1 MFMLKGKKINNFES
15 RLLYKDIIVDS
26 LKKLNKK
33 AKLNVEKISISNDM
47 SNKLKLKRYDLININ
62 NIEIDND
69 SIQNDNYFRVTVPFD
84 YTYSKY
90 KVCKVNENKI
100 EKVLKTSYKNRNVV
114 FETEELGEF
123 ALYGKKKTSVF
134 LLLAFILLI
143 ALISFSISYSSIPKF
158 RDVVTEIFKLD
169 KPTAPKISA
178 EYTDWSLS
186 NLVSVV
192 EDSKVGGTGKL
203 DYYQYCVNKSKEV
216 KTCNWQKTYT
226 KNNYISKDGIYYVWY
241 RGVSDKKTIG
251 NISNMVEVKID
262 TSAPTI
268 KNIEV
273 SDVSANGLKL
283 FVDAVDSLSGIN
295 KYIYEINGNIYEKIE
310 NEISVKNLTHDTEYN
325 LNITV
330 IDNVGN
336 KATYS
341 IKIKTL
347 KSQNDIKETENKN
360 DSEQVTEDKTLTMPT
375 YNVDPSNDTWST
387 YKYVTINYPTA
398 ATIKE
403 YSLDGGKT
411 WNKYENP
418 ILFLKN
424 GTVIAR
430 CSNDENAVVAEPF
443 DVIFID
449 PVLPTISLDNV
460 PSKFEYTED
469 YDLPGYTKF
478 GESNGTYSCTVDGV
492 KQSDT
497 STIKIGKHLIEC
509 SATSGAGATTKVS
522 KEIEVTYID
531 GQNYTDGA
539 WTNLVLNYP
548 EGSTNRKW
556 MVYDQNTV
564 VKYDSYY
571 YQWSTYVGPIKVRT
585 EDVKKIIIMY
595 DMDGRTI
602 TSSYS
607 GNPYVLIQPEDYLVK
622 EGKKTKV
629 TLLPSSNNYIEL
641 KYKLGELGA
650 WQDYTGTFEVGPNTL
665 IEAKIVTKD
674 DVYEDGQKIGEKKN
688 TSFASTYIG
697 ILKNNMASSGTTD
710 NKTTDYKIEIK
721 CPESLTI
728 EEIGKC
734 SIYFGESFGA
744 TSYKIESVINP
755 NQNSKY
761 IGYNSKMEF
770 DVLAG
775 DIIYARGQYLDS
787 DNNIQTI
794 TKTFKIYDNTNNQI
808 IINSNKEEFP
818 DGETAEIT
826 INYSDKLISK
836 EYRVNYGNWQDY
848 TGTFEVGNGSFIEAR
863 GKVLESSKYAYS
875 SKQLGSPI
883 NEIEIKA
890 STTAPYLGNTSTIT
904 INYNKYMTIRKY
916 RINGGDWQD
925 YTKPFTVGPDTTV
938 EAWGKIN
945 NYYDVF
951 ENLEITHSIKDPSYY
966 LNGPN
971 INFKDTDNKYVSE
984 VTITTDKPARWIKYR
999 FGRGNSSY
1007 STYEYPIKV
1016 NKGTWVC
1023 AIYQD
1028 ETDGIISDESCDM
1041 VLPEYDY
1048 GYRMRPIVSYRL
1060 SSDRKT
1066 DNISKV
1072 EVTLYPGGAK
1082 NLQYSF
1088 DNVIWHDYTEPF
1100 EVYQNTRI
1108 YYYGSNDYGSDKGY
1122 FDIDH
1127 VNDIAP
1133 SPKANVE
1140 DIKFN
1145 LNPSGKEKST
1155 DESGNT
1161 VYTSPDSVDVTIT
1174 YDNTATS
1181 KFYRIGTSGSWI
1193 PYKEKVQVK
1202 SNCTIYAYQITPN
1215 GTSSASQIIDYMDN
1229 GYAEPIID
1237 YNPKSTMTSL
1247 VTVDIAFDQNS
1258 VKNTYSIDGNIFE
1271 EYTGSFD
1278 VTTAGTVVY
1287 AKSEFADGTIKT
1299 AIEIVGMNIS
1309 APIGRVENYD
1319 DYYILYLNYPTNSY
1333 EPSRKYKY
1341 KKNGMLTNYKEE
1353 GIMLIKE
1360 ERVNRVLDA
1369 DGNAYVHDSNGKKI
1383 KYNGDYY
1390 LLDVDISAAWEYI
1403 YMTWENGEVESPVII
1418 PDTKTGW
1425 VKDVK
1430 ISISYPKD
1438 ADKKEYKIILS
1449 DGTSTGWLDYSGTLT
1464 INKLNTKIY
1473 ARAINKV
1480 GAISKE
1486 SYYEVTNVDN
1496 NDPSIR
1502 YLKTKSTKNSITV
1515 FVELSGDNQEGYD
1528 KSGIDRYEYSLDKIN
1543 WIQSKNA
1550 YYTFEDL
1557 AVNTSYT
1564 IYVKAT
1570 DMVGNESQVYSIV
1583 AKTNNLDK
1591 PEFKVE
1597 PDNNTWAS
1605 SKKIT
1610 IEYLQG
1616 NYTNEYSLDLGAT
1629 WVKYTD
1635 SITVTSPTTIIA
1647 RCSDGTNAS
1656 YSSLT
1661 VNRVDNTKPSISFNS
1676 MSALSSRI
1684 TVNVTGVDRESGI
1697 LKYYYS
1703 LDGENY
1709 FTSFNPYYI
1718 FNNLEKNK
1726 EYTVYIYC
1734 ENMAG
1739 LVSDVEKNNITTSE
1753 IDPPYVTEIKS
1764 YDDKHNL
1771 LNSTNEN
1778 GNNIIDNSWSY
1789 TKEIVINYPYIDE
1802 DCNYEYAIVDLNNP
1816 ENIKWKDALID
1827 KTTGNSTAKIEIN
1840 KEDNAVIARVV
1851 SGPNIVTSSTITL
1864 NKIDRTEPTIDLSGL
1879 PRSLEIG
1886 ESYELPTNFAG
1897 DNSKSGAIASCNVK
1911 GNIVS
1916 NTSELRSGMHPLEC
1930 TVTTGAGHSVTIKH
1944 TLPIYPSLTFNVDS
1958 ILQGVKNASITTGGD
1973 FYFNVETKNETIK
1986 YPVEMWLYE
1995 GDTVLNDPT
2004 EKFCDNIEDKMC
2016 IIKVNGNL
2024 TISSNVNLEPQVN
2037 KKGFLIYVTG
2047 KLVNNGSIKM
2057 TGLGKSGVG
2066 ENVYL
2071 YKNDSDTYEIV
2082 PANGGSGAL
2091 ESVAKNSSVTD
2102 GNNGILTS
2110 RRATGGGGSGGAII
2124 NGNYTATSGAGGNGT
2139 SYSGG
2144 SGGGAAVGNCN
2155 VAANSGEQYALAGG
2169 LGAICGTGN
2178 FGIGGGVGN
2187 PTAKST
2193 PYVQSNNGAGGL
2205 LIIYANNFENNN
2217 VIESNGIDA
2226 PNISGNNASSSMYAA
2241 GGGSGA
2247 GSINIFYD
2255 NVSKKGTVNAIGGK
2269 GGIASNAT
2277 KTANGG
2283 NGADGKV
2290 TFNTIVDDSI
2300 LGSKINPY
2308 KITNAQEFI
2317 DIKNII
2323 NDYDSAYIE
2332 LENDIDLSG
2341 YKLESIGTNSNPFAA
2356 YFDGK
2361 NHTISN
2367 VTLKEE
2373 NNDVGLFGVISNG
2386 EIKNLNIVN
2395 ADVIGKSNVGILAGS
2410 IYDDSKIS
2418 NVKVTGKING
2428 VSNIGGL
2435 AGYVNSTNEKMNIFD
2450 IVTNVDINATGDNV
2464 GGLIGKIYNV
2474 NKADVKIQNSGAI
2487 TNIDTTGNKVGGL
2500 VGLIDSSSN
2509 GEVTIEN
2516 SYSDKTIKGND
2527 YVGGLIG
2534 KANSLNSKGIIIEK
2548 ATSGAEVT
2556 GNNYVGGFIGAVENN
2571 EISNAYSVGNV
2582 NSNDYAGSFIGYSK
2596 ATNITNTYATGT
2608 VNSVNIEHVGGFVG
2622 EAINSTSINSYFSS
2636 QTTKYIKTALGLNAR
2651 IQKLLYKDKS
2661 YNDFDFENIWGIEN
2675 GKTTAYIK
2683 GLYIPLKTSKD
2694 NLLYNTLQGEG
2705 SINNPY
2711 LIYNSTDL
2719 IEINNELNANYKMM
2733 ADVDLTG
2740 IDFDP
2745 IGQENFAFTGTL
2757 DGNNHKITGLIINKN
2772 NLKIKDNVGLFEVL
2786 ENAVITNLTIENAN
2800 ITGDNNVGILAGKIV
2815 KGANINNVKV
2825 SGSIEAS
2832 NANNKVLEIIPSNI
2846 KNPQNV
2852 ATALEKITSVKYT
2865 DWLNY
2870 LNGTN
2875 GQPLDIISP
2884 TVANNIESAISNKSN
2899 ALYNTTGINI
2909 YTGRVGGLVGYID
2922 IYENDYDTNIINTT
2936 ADTNIKTDGIKI
2948 GGLIGKLYNEKTSK
2962 QNLVVQNTT
2971 SSLIKNELNNDYVGG
2986 FAGEIVNDSVNSISI
3001 KDLNING
3008 NITGNNYTGGI
3019 VGTITNNANSQINI
3033 ENIESTFDI
3042 DSIGNNVGGLIGL
3055 VLNNASGIINIENAM
3070 STSQINANNYVGGLI
3085 GQTQN
3090 IAKGTININNLGSNG
3105 SVTGNASIGGAF
3117 GSINSYSTGQQ
3128 NVKLVYS
3135 NSNVTASNNEVG
3147 GFAGRI
3153 SSSSTTKV
3161 NNISKSY
3168 ATGNVEGLTDVGG
3181 FVGITTYSTYND
3193 TFATGSTTAQK
3204 KVGSY
3209 VGEAGQTEINNSY
3222 AIGRVNASTDE
3233 YVGGF
3238 AGVTSNIT
3246 ANNDYF
3252 SSQTT
3257 GYLKTAVGINNK
3269 IYKLLRSNTYANYD
3283 FESIW
3288 TIDEDSS
3295 TAYIQGLPQPES
3307 VLSKNIKYNKMQ
3319 GEGTEENPYIIVTP
3333 DDVNDIRNEASAYY
3347 VLANDIDMSEY
3358 EIDGLPMIPIG
3369 EAAAPFSGTIDGQG
3383 YTIRNYS
3390 YSQSGD
3396 NVGLFSLVT
3405 NATFKNLT
3413 LENFEISG
3421 RSNVGILAGN
3431 VTEGI
3436 NLENVT
3442 VSGKVNGVTYSNVKS
3457 TNVGGIIGNLT
3468 LAKVQE
3474 NNFVNVDANVITN
3487 GVLNVGGIIGAVNQK
3502 VDNASLKI
3510 DGTDV
3515 SGEIAGINYIGGVI
3529 GNELN
3534 SKNSNFEILNSTN
3547 NATIN
3552 SSDNALSIGG
3562 LVGFLQNQSNGNL
3575 LFNNLTNNAN
3585 ITSSSTSNIGGI
3597 IGILR
3602 NSNKGSLIFNKINNN
3617 GIITGKDYV
3626 GGLAGYI
3633 ISSSSINKFTNYKNS
3648 GNIIAN
3654 NQVGS
3659 MIGQIELNLNKNT
3672 SEISDVTNIASI
3684 TGVNNVG
3691 GIIGAIISKNNS
3703 SYEIKNAL
3711 NESTLITANSNVGGI
3726 VGLAY
3731 TTGLGKIN
3739 IMDSMS
3745 SADINSVGNYNGG
3758 IAGQLYSTNT
3768 SNAQDIKIEN
3778 SYNTG
3783 DITATNGSYV
3793 GGIVGNIYANSA
3805 KNAVINKVYSI
3816 GNIKALSYTG
3826 GIVGASKFTN
3836 ITNVFATGT
3845 YKNVTIENPTP
3856 TKADY
3861 IGGIVGSG
3869 ISTNITTS
3877 YAITPIKANGNL
3889 LDNIEEYDKYNTGL
3903 NVGSIIGYS
3912 DKSIVTDSY
3921 FVSELTGIVR
3931 GVNGTSIT
3939 INDLV
3944 KQNTF
3949 NYDFENIWTIEENTT
3964 SPYIQGLPKPDSIDA
3979 TKFIKKINLNG
3990 SGTEEDPYL
3999 IGNLN
4004 EFNFIRYD
4012 LNAYYK
4018 LIDDIDLTVNDSG
4031 TKFLTIGEMK
4041 VPFSGV
4047 LDGNNHMI
4055 YNNTIDSFDDSVG
4068 IFDSLKNAT
4077 IKNLT
4082 IKNVNYID
4090 NKYVGALAGMVY
4102 ENVNIDNVNIVNT
4115 ANEMTGVYVGG
4126 LIGYISQIEDGNTNI
4141 SNIDIKAAINAHEL
4155 NKEIVGGEAGGL
4167 IGHLYDSGVNNI
4179 SINNITVSDESVISI
4194 KTKPLYSAST
4204 NEVFNKNIGGL
4215 IGKSVIEAD
4224 NTITI
4229 DHININGTLNEMLSD
4244 SNSTHSHKYK
4254 FNIGGL
4260 IGLNE
4265 IDSSSNYKISNSSI
4279 KGKLKQNDITTTKAF
4294 NAEGNIGG
4302 AIGYQLIKS
4311 SEITNKSTVTL
4322 DSIES
4327 AATFEINP
4335 TITNIVNGKYMNIN
4349 YQANIGGLIGKYESL
4364 KATNKNLENKSNLI
4378 INGSYLT
4385 TDINIPKKDSSTG
4398 QNYTG
4403 TLGGLVGDT
4412 SISSTGKFE
4421 IKSSYVTGN
4430 ITGNDYVGGII
4441 GNNEQ
4446 LEVGTNNIELTY
4458 TTGNITGDNYV
4469 GGLVGNSNG
4478 VLFNTFEINKTYT
4491 TGDIIGNNYV
4501 GGIVGKSKYLIVN
4514 DSFTTGKTIGDDNTA
4529 AFAGEVVSTQINNSY
4544 AVGEVTST
4552 NTIGG
4557 FVHSAVDSQSNN
4569 SYFSSDST
4577 KLYRTAIGQN
4587 MRLYQMIK
4595 RDPCY
4600 ANWNFTDIWEIDS
4613 GNTLAYL
4620 KELPI
4625 PDSVK
4630 ASNYNIT
4637 SYKGNGVDE
4646 AYEIYTPEDLSN
4658 MRVERTAY
4666 YKLMNDIDMSNVV
4679 DFAPIGEENQ
4689 VFEGTL
4695 DGQGY
4700 KIKNLT
4706 ISDTGFYNGLFGVV
4720 SDATIKNIT
4729 LDNLVVNS
4737 TVEDTGGLIGLD
4749 KGNTRIENININY
4762 SSINSTGN
4770 NTGGLIGR
4778 IKDNNINETVIKNVN
4793 ILPVTSNDYII
4804 GNYNTGGLI
4813 GYIENESSEEIYI
4826 SDVNV
4831 SNANIQSNLNKDV
4844 NIGGLIGYAKN
4855 ISDNSKL
4862 TINNQVKLTGN
4873 VNINDGELIVSE
4885 STINSGGLIGK
4896 LETKY
4901 GTTKINNI
4909 NSNMLLNHNMN
4920 VTNSSTLKTITN
4932 RTGGLI
4938 GYNLITGYGSTTIS
4952 NIETNS
4958 DLITNPTI
4966 SSNTART
4973 TYTGGL
4979 IGENANSSSGSFTL
4993 KDSYSNR
5000 KIEGI
5005 SFVGGLIGFVNN
5017 SSTGSNH
5024 ITNSYS
5030 DGKIIGTENYIGGI
5044 FGSYTSTKE
5053 TQDLVDK
5060 IFTSSEVS
5068 GKNYVGGFA
5077 GQLTYVN
5084 INDSYSLG
5092 KTTAENYVSGFVAS
5106 TDYSNYNNIYTISKI
5121 KSSGKFIGSIT
5132 SKTNNDEF
5140 NNSYYSSEATGY
5152 SASKAGINRR
5162 FEKMLHSDTFN
5173 GYDFTDIWTIEDG
5186 TSTPYIQGMISPN
5199 VTSISYAILL
5209 GSGTK
5214 EDPYLIH
5221 NAKELQAMS
5230 GELDAYYKL
5239 AQDIDMT
5246 LVSAFNPIG
5255 TEDAPFTGTLDGDG
5269 HKISNLTINYSLN
5282 DAGLLGYIKDASVIN
5297 LNLVDANVTTTAQYA
5312 GVIAG
5317 RVVGN
5322 SNMKQLNV
5330 SGSVTS
5336 SSDYVGG
5343 LIGEL
5348 NTAEKN
5354 IINISDV
5361 KANMSLVK
5369 GNDYIGGVIGNVSN
5383 ILGEE
5388 IKINNITSDDITVEG
5403 NDNVGGLFGK
5413 ISNTYTGIIKLENLD
5428 SNAKVNANSYV
5439 GALAGNIANVS
5450 VGDIT
5455 LNKLFAKGQVNASND
5470 FVGGIAGALSGT
5482 LSNNL
5487 TADELSSDVEVN
5499 GRNYTGVLTGKADY
5513 LVLNNAAITGKI
5525 GGLNYTGG
5533 LIGQANNSVINHTYA
5548 YAKPIDYLNNYGG
5561 LIGNISNTTVNDSYY
5576 SDVISLEVSTTGNN
5590 VDQSNMFNQST
5601 YSEFDF
5607 TNIWNIQNNS
5617 TLPYLKAK
5625 NYSSN
5630 QESSSYKNLT
5640 ITADTLEE
5648 ALKNNE
5654 FDTGIYRFIIND
5666 KVTDVDLYNF
5676 DTDQVWIMDKV
5687 FGRNGDLA
5695 TASTYARRMVIVKV
5709 NGNLT
5714 INSGVKVGPYY
5725 STYGGPKGFTI
5736 YVTNT
5741 LTNNGTIDNS
5751 HGAKA
5756 QGQDVYLFKNNDG
5769 TYEYVPAI
5777 GAAGGYGISG
5787 NYGSCTCSSRN
5798 GNAGYAGSN
5807 RGTGGGGSGHGAS
5820 CCGYYESKRG
5830 GTGTSYSGGTGSG
5843 EVYDCYRGSV
5853 PSNEGGTPGSSCSYN
5868 SISTSAQGAGNP
5880 GNGTGGLLNIYTSIL
5895 NNNGKITANGS
5906 VGQGS
5911 GGSSGGGSINIFYNN
5926 NIVNNGTINAYGGS
5940 YTGGGAGGAGSVTTG
5955 KIIDGKFYKIDA
5967 NVSLKQNNIKIF
5979 ESIKYPK
5986 YSLESTTIGESS
5998 IKLET
6003 LIGGYQKLQYSLDG
6017 GSSWNDYSGEFIIN
6031 DNSDLKVK
6039 GIISDTEESDIVDYQ
6054 PVKYLLNEVFDNNK
6068 NTSNTLK
6075 SGMSYRIDLD
6085 TTLSGLTFRAYL
6097 SSSDITNSNIKFF
6110 DSSNNELKSIKLNDT
6125 LTTGIIPENTYY
6137 VVINVGNSDI
6147 ELKEINV
6154 REVNVSKAKNNLADI
6169 SINQVGY
6176 YNKKVIT
6183 INYPSNQEYTKEYSI
6198 DNGNTWIE
6206 YTEPIEL
6213 TENKAIVA
6221 RVVENDE
6228 VISSSI
6234 YNITKV
6240 DTIIPTI
6247 DLNDIPD
6254 EMDVGSDY
6262 ILPSNY
6268 SVNGSKAGYSYSCK
6282 VGDREYETTKLLP
6295 VGNNEIICTIK
6306 TSANNSAT
6314 VTKIV
6319 NVKAVDGY
6327 EIYAYNTEI
6336 NYNNIHLYFNNPK
6349 FNHDGEYCMIGI
6361 DPNNLEKYD
6370 QGNNECYV
6378 ETKPSKEY
6386 YFKKCYFNN
6395 TEETCSGV
6403 KKVMSYKYEKLPLLI
6418 QLKDNSLESGY
6429 KDFKVNGVADSNSE
6443 EITYTTHIYTFEGNQ
6458 EWSENK
6464 TFGDAN
6470 DVGTATD
6477 YAKNM
6482 VIVRVNGDLTIN
6494 SGVVVSPYH
6503 NNYGGPKG
6511 FIIYVT
6517 GKLINNGTII
6527 NNYGA
6532 KAKGENVYLLSNNDS
6547 YEYIPATG
6555 ATGGSALNY
6564 VAGGRTG
6571 NNGDKLKRTT
6581 AGGGTGGIGYANA
6594 YVGTGGTGTSYSGGP
6609 GAGGAYNGSSTAS
6622 ASNEGGAG
6630 SAGTAYALYTYG
6642 AGGGAGNPGGAG
6654 ISNGGAGG
6662 NGTGGL
6668 IVIYANIFENNGTI
6682 TANGSAGG
6690 WGYRSG
6696 GGGSGGGSI
6705 NIFVKENIKTGT
6717 LQANGGAAG
6726 AGTRSGGETNS
6737 GGRGGNG
6744 SINIGKITDNDTYE
6758 SLN

>member
-1 MFMLKGKKINNFES
+1 MLKDKKINNFES
-15 RLLYKDIIVDS
+15 RLLYKDIIVDCS
-26 LKKLNKK
+26 KKLSDK
-33 AKLNVEKISISNDM
+33 AKLNVEKISVNDDL

-62 NIEIDND
+62 KIKIDNC
-69 SIQNDNYFRVTVPFD
+69 SIQNDNYFIVTIPFD

-90 KVCKVNENKI
+90 KVCKVKGNEI
-100 EKVLKTSYKNRNVV
+100 DKVLKTSYKNKNVV
-114 FETEELGEF
+114 FETEKLGEF
-123 ALYGKKKTSVF
+123 ALYGKKKTSIF

-143 ALISFSISYSSIPKF
+143 ALISFGISYSSIPKF

-178 EYTDWSLS
+178 ESTDWSLS

-273 SDVSANGLKL
+273 SDVSDTGLKL

-295 KYIYEINGNIYEKIE
+295 KYIYEINGNVYEKTK
-310 NEISVKNLTHDTEYN
+310 NEISVKDLTHDTEYN

-449 PVLPTISLDNV
+449 PVLPIISLDNV
-460 PSKFEYTED
+460 PSKFEYTEN

-492 KQSDT
+492 KQNNT

-509 SATSGAGATTKVS
+509 SATSGAGATTKIS

-548 EGSTNRKW
+548 EGSINRKW
-556 MVYDQNTV
+556 MVYDQNTI

-622 EGKKTKV
+622 EGEKTKV

-650 WQDYTGTFEVGPNTL
+650 WQDYTGTFEVNPNTL

-697 ILKNNMASSGTTD
+697 ILKNKMASSETTN

-721 CPESLTI
+721 CPENLTI

-734 SIYFGESFGA
+734 SIDFGESFEA
-744 TSYKIESVINP
+744 ISYKIESVINP

-770 DVLAG
+770 EVLAG

-794 TKTFKIYDNTNNQI
+794 TKTFNIADRKNNNQI
-808 IINSNKEEFP
+808 IISSNKEEFP
-818 DGETAEIT
+818 DDETAEIT

-848 TGTFEVGNGSFIEAR
+848 TGAFEVGNGSFIEAR
-863 GKVLESSKYAYS
+863 GKVLESSKYVYS

-883 NEIEIKA
+883 NKIEIKA

-984 VTITTDKPARWIKYR
+984 VTITTDKPARWIKYK

-1028 ETDGIISDESCDM
+1028 ETDGIISDERCDM

-1048 GYRMRPIVSYRL
+1048 GYRMSPIVSYRL
-1060 SSDRKT
+1060 SPDRKT

-1122 FDIDH
+1122 FDIDYI
-1127 VNDIAP
+1127 NDIAP

-1181 KFYRIGTSGSWI
+1181 KFYKIGTSGSWI
-1193 PYKEKVQVK
+1193 PYTEKVQVK
-1202 SNCTIYAYQITPN
+1202 SNCTIYAYQVTPN

-1278 VTTAGTVVY
+1278 VTKAGTVVY

-1309 APIGRVENYD
+1309 SPIGRVENYD

-1360 ERVNRVLDA
+1360 ERVNKVLDA

-1438 ADKKEYKIILS
+1438 ADKKEYKIILP

-1496 NDPSIR
+1496 DDPSIR
-1502 YLKTKSTKNSITV
+1502 YLKTKSTKDSITV
-1515 FVELSGDNQEGYD
+1515 FVELSSDDKNQSQSQEDKIFD
-1528 KSGIDRYEYSLDKIN
+1528 KSGIERYEYSLDKIN

-1550 YYTFEDL
+1550 YYTFENL

-1564 IYVKAT
+1564 IYVKAA
-1570 DMVGNESQVYSIV
+1570 DMAGNESQVYSII

-1647 RCSDGTNAS
+1647 RCSDKTNIS

-1739 LVSDVEKNNITTSE
+1739 LVSEVEKNNITTSE

-1897 DNSKSGAIASCNVK
+1897 DDSKSGATASCNIK

-2047 KLVNNGSIKM
+2047 KLVNNGLIKM

-2155 VAANSGEQYALAGG
+2155 VVANSGEQYALSGG

-2410 IYDDSKIS
+2410 VYDDSKIS
-2418 NVKVTGKING
+2418 NVKVTGKVNG

-2435 AGYVNSTNEKMNIFD
+2435 TGYVNSTNEKMNIFD

-2474 NKADVKIQNSGAI
+2474 NEADVKIKNSGAI
-2487 TNIDTTGNKVGGL
+2487 TNIDTTGNNVGGL
-2500 VGLIDSSSN
+2500 VGSIDSLSN

-2636 QTTKYIKTALGLNAR
+2636 QTTNYIKTALGLNAR

-2661 YNDFDFENIWGIEN
+2661 YNDFDFENIWGIED

-2846 KNPQNV
+2846 KKTQNV
-2852 ATALEKITSVKYT
+2852 ATALEKITSIKYT

-2870 LNGTN
+2870 LNGTDR
-2875 GQPLDIISP
+2875 QPLDIISP
-2884 TVANNIESAISNKSN
+2884 TVANDIKSAISNKSN

-2909 YTGRVGGLVGYID
+2909 YTGRVGGLVGYVD

-2936 ADTNIKTDGIKI
+2936 ANINIKTDGIKI
-2948 GGLIGKLYNEKTSK
+2948 GGTIGKLNNEKTSTE
-2962 QNLVVQNTT
+2962 NLVVQNAT

-3019 VGTITNNANSQINI
+3019 VGTITNNANSQIDI
-3033 ENIESTFDI
+3033 ANIESNFDI
-3042 DSIGNNVGGLIGL
+3042 NSIGNNTGGLIGL

-3070 STSQINANNYVGGLI
+3070 STSQINANNYAGGLI

-3105 SVTGNASIGGAF
+3105 NVTGNTSIGGAF

-3128 NVKLVYS
+3128 NINLVYS
-3135 NSNVTASNNEVG
+3135 NSNVTASDNEVG

-3319 GEGTEENPYIIVTP
+3319 GEGTEENPYIIVNP

-3369 EAAAPFSGTIDGQG
+3369 EAIAPFSGTIDGQG
-3383 YTIRNYS
+3383 HTIRNYS
-3390 YSQSGD
+3390 YSQPGD

-3468 LAKVQE
+3468 LAKAQE
-3474 NNFVNVDANVITN
+3474 NNFINVDANVITS

-3515 SGEIAGINYIGGVI
+3515 SGEIAGVNYIGGII

-3552 SSDNALSIGG
+3552 SSNNALSIGG
-3562 LVGFLQNQSNGNL
+3562 LVGFLQNQANGNL

-3602 NSNKGSLIFNKINNN
+3602 NSNKGSLIFDKINNN

-3659 MIGQIELNLNKNT
+3659 MIGQIELTLNNNT
-3672 SEISDVTNIASI
+3672 SEISDVANIASI
-3684 TGVNNVG
+3684 TGVNNIG

-3703 SYEIKNAL
+3703 SYEIKNAF

-3726 VGLAY
+3726 IGLAY

-3745 SADINSVGNYNGG
+3745 STDINSVGNYTGG
-3758 IAGQLYSTNT
+3758 IIGQLYSTNT

-3793 GGIVGNIYANSA
+3793 GGIVGNIYANNV
-3805 KNAVINKVYSI
+3805 KNAVINKVYST

-3845 YKNVTIENPTP
+3845 YENTTIENPTS
-3856 TKADY
+3856 TKTDY

-3903 NVGSIIGYS
+3903 NVGSIIGFS
-3912 DKSIVTDSY
+3912 DKSVVTDSY
-3921 FVSELTGIVR
+3921 FASELTGIVR
-3931 GVNGTSIT
+3931 GVNGTSIN

-4047 LDGNNHMI
+4047 LDGNNHTI

-4141 SNIDIKAAINAHEL
+4141 NNIDIKAVINAHES

-4179 SINNITVSDESVISI
+4179 SINNITVSDESVISV

-4229 DHININGTLNEMLSD
+4229 DYININGTLNEMLSD

-4311 SEITNKSTVTL
+4311 SEITNESNVTL

-4327 AATFEINP
+4327 AATFEMNP

-4349 YQANIGGLIGKYESL
+4349 YQTNIGGLIGKYESL

-4403 TLGGLVGDT
+4403 TLGGLVGDA

-4458 TTGNITGDNYV
+4458 TTGNITGNNYV

-4491 TGDIIGNNYV
+4491 TGDIIGNDYV
-4501 GGIVGKSKYLIVN
+4501 GGIVGKSKYLTID
-4514 DSFTTGKTIGDDNTA
+4514 DSFTTGKTSGGDNTA

-4600 ANWNFTDIWEIDS
+4600 ANWNFTDIWGIDS

-4749 KGNTRIENININY
+4749 KGNTRIENVNINY

-4804 GNYNTGGLI
+4804 GNNNTGGLI
-4813 GYIENESSEEIYI
+4813 GYIENEASEEIYI

-4831 SNANIQSNLNKDV
+4831 SNANIRSDLNKDI

-4901 GTTKINNI
+4901 GTTKIDNI
-4909 NSNMLLNHNMN
+4909 NSNMLLNNNMN

-4966 SSNTART
+4966 TSNTTRT

-4979 IGENANSSSGSFTL
+4979 IGENANSSTGSFTL

-5000 KIEGI
+5000 KVEGI

-5246 LVSAFNPIG
+5246 LVSVFNPIG

-5297 LNLVDANVTTTAQYA
+5297 INLVDANVTTTAEYA

-5322 SNMKQLNV
+5322 SNMKQINI
-5330 SGSVTS
+5330 SGIVTS
-5336 SSDYVGG
+5336 NSDYVGG

-5348 NTAEKN
+5348 NAAEKN

-5576 SDVISLEVSTTGNN
+5576 SDVISLEFSTTGNN

-5625 NYSSN
+5625 NYISN

-5676 DTDQVWIMDKV
+5676 DTDQVWSMDKV

-5709 NGNLT
+5709 NGDLT

-5736 YVTNT
+5736 YVTGT

-5777 GAAGGYGISG
+5777 GASGASGVSRSAGWDVKDTAGK
-5787 NYGSCTCSSRN
+5787 N
-5798 GNAGYAGSN
+5798 GNAGIN
-5807 RGTGGGGSGHGAS
+5807 RQTGGGGSGYASAYAGTAKTSNGGAGS
-5820 CCGYYESKRG
+5820 
-5830 GTGTSYSGGTGSG
+5830 SYSGGTGSG
-5843 EVYDCYRGSV
+5843 GAITVVNSCTSAA
-5853 PSNEGGTPGSSCSYN
+5853 GSSIGGAGGNACGSRNGGYP
-5868 SISTSAQGAGNP
+5868 SRGAGNP
-5880 GNGTGGLLNIYTSIL
+5880 DNGTGGLLNIYVNEFVNSGIV
-5895 NNNGKITANGS
+5895 KANGYTAKS
-5906 VGQGS
+5906 S
-5911 GGSSGGGSINIFYNN
+5911 RANGGSSGGGSINIFYNN
-5926 NIVNNGTINAYGGS
+5926 NFVNNGTINALGGS

-5955 KIIDGKFYKIDA
+5955 KIINGDFYKIDA
-5967 NVSLKQNNIKIF
+5967 NVTLKQNNLKIF
-5979 ESIKYPK
+5979 ESIKYPE
-5986 YSLESTTIGESS
+5986 YSLNNFVPGESS
-5998 IKLET
+5998 IKVEYL
-6003 LIGGYQKLQYSLDG
+6003 LSGYQKIQYSLDDG
-6017 GSSWNDYSGEFIIN
+6017 KTWNDYNGTFKIN

-6039 GIISDTEESDIVDYQ
+6039 GIISDTEESNIVEYN
-6054 PVKYLLNEVFDNNK
+6054 PVNYLTNEAFDKDK
-6068 NTSNTLK
+6068 NTSVLIKKGISSKLN
-6075 SGMSYRIDLD
+6075 LD
-6085 TTLSGLTFRAYL
+6085 SSLAGLTFRVYL
-6097 SSSDITNSNIKFF
+6097 STNDITNSNIKFYNS
-6110 DSSNNELKSIKLNDT
+6110 DNNELKNIKVVNE
-6125 LTTGIIPENTYY
+6125 LTTGIIPNDTSY
-6137 VVINVGNSDI
+6137 VVITAGDSDLEI
-6147 ELKEINV
+6147 KEINV
-6154 REVNVSKAKNNLADI
+6154 REISVTKAKNNIPKI
-6169 SINQVGY
+6169 SVNQVGY
-6176 YNKKVIT
+6176 YNKKIVT
-6183 INYPSNQEYTKEYSI
+6183 IDYPSNQEYTKEYSL

-6206 YTEPIEL
+6206 YVEPIEII
-6213 TENKAIVA
+6213 ENKAILA
-6221 RVVENDE
+6221 RVLENDK

-6240 DTIIPTI
+6240 DRIIPSI
-6247 DLNDIPD
+6247 DLNDVPD
-6254 EMDVGSDY
+6254 EIDAGSDY
-6262 ILPSNY
+6262 SLPSSY
-6268 SVNGSKAGYSYSCK
+6268 SVNGSKAGYSYKCK
-6282 VGDREYETTKLLP
+6282 VGDKEYNNAKLLP
-6295 VGNNEIICTIK
+6295 VGNNEVVCTIE
-6306 TSANNSAT
+6306 TSSNNSST
-6314 VTKIV
+6314 VKKNIT
-6319 NVKAVDGY
+6319 VKAVGGY
-6327 EIYAYNTEI
+6327 DIVKTNVTNEYDLAIVEFNSPNFKSTSDYCLIGTDKQNMEKIENTG
-6336 NYNNIHLYFNNPK
+6336 NICQKNIEK
-6349 FNHDGEYCMIGI
+6349 FT
-6361 DPNNLEKYD
+6361 P
-6370 QGNNECYV
+6370 
-6378 ETKPSKEY
+6378 Y
-6386 YFKKCYFNN
+6386 YFKKCYENENNVACSDFVEINAEIYESGTLYGLLKLNSLNEEHSSFTTNALINN
-6395 TEETCSGV
+6395 TQDNVTHHIH
-6403 KKVMSYKYEKLPLLI
+6403 SYLYDGD
-6418 QLKDNSLESGY
+6418 Q
-6429 KDFKVNGVADSNSE
+6429 
-6443 EITYTTHIYTFEGNQ
+6443 T
-6458 EWSENK
+6458 WSENMV
-6464 TFGDAN
+6464 FGDEN
-6470 DVGTATD
+6470 DVGTATE

-6482 VIVRVNGDLTIN
+6482 VIVKVNGNLAIN
-6494 SGVVVSPYH
+6494 EGIKVEPYH
-6503 NNYGGPKG
+6503 NSYGGPKG

-6517 GKLINNGTII
+6517 GKLINNGTIA

-6532 KAKGENVYLLSNNDS
+6532 KALGENIYLWKNEDGT
-6547 YEYIPATG
+6547 YEYIPASGAIGGLSFTG
-6555 ATGGSALNY
+6555 SSGDYKTYSRKPGSNGTTRSTGGGSSGSLSSI
-6564 VAGGRTG
+6564 
-6571 NNGDKLKRTT
+6571 NGTT
-6581 AGGGTGGIGYANA
+6581 AYLKKAGA
-6594 YVGTGGTGTSYSGGP
+6594 GGTGTSYSGG
-6609 GAGGAYNGSSTAS
+6609 AGGGGSASNSTYGACAATDAIGSIPGVSCTNLSNGSSYG
-6622 ASNEGGAG
+6622 N
-6630 SAGTAYALYTYG
+6630 AGTPQL
-6642 AGGGAGNPGGAG
+6642 GGGV
-6654 ISNGGAGG
+6654 I
-6662 NGTGGL
+6662 
-6668 IVIYANIFENNGTI
+6668 IIYAQNIENNGIISVKGNTDNNSLAAYNSGNYY
-6682 TANGSAGG
+6682 TYAQGG
-6690 WGYRSG
+6690 SG
-6696 GGGSGGGSI
+6696 GGGSI
-6705 NIFVKENIKTGT
+6705 NLFYSNNYIEGT
-6717 LQANGGAAG
+6717 LDY
-6726 AGTRSGGETNS
+6726 SGGEA
-6737 GGRGGNG
+6737 GGTGTAT
-6744 SINIGKITDNDTYE
+6744 SLKIK
-6758 SLN
+6758 